1 MWVVAYFE
9 KSFCKLSKDS
19 LISILKKILSAKT
32 LIILIVLFCFIGV
45 FNNIKLWL
53 KESFFK

>member
-19 LISILKKILSAKT
+19 LISVFKKNLLAKT

-45 FNNIKLWL
+45 FNNIIMA
-53 KESFFK
+53 